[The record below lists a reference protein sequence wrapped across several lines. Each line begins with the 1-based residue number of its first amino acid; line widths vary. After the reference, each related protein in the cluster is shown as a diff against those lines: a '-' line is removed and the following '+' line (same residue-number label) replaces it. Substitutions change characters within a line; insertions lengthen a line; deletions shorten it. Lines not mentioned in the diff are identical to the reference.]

1 MKRRWIYDDEG
12 NAHEVSQDFVAVM
25 NNHDAL
31 LWNDRLY
38 QDDGDKRYMS
48 RAQHQDYMK
57 RNDLSLVGDYTETW
71 NRAAKDRADFFA
83 GKDSGRKEDINRAI
97 EKLNNGRR

>member
-1 MKRRWIYDDEG
+1 MKRRWIYDDGG
-12 NAHEVSQDFVAVM
+12 NAHEVSQDFGAVM
-25 NNHDAL
+25 GNHDAL

-57 RNDLSLVGDYTETW
+57 RNDLSLAGDYTETW
-71 NRAAKDRADFFA
+71 KKAEKVRNDFYA
-83 GKDSGRKEDINRAI
+83 GKDPSRKEDINRAI
-97 EKLNNGRR
+97 ERLQRGRR